1 MTTPIIDNI
10 SRVVAQ
16 GVLTSVNIS
25 DRFSIRHDNLMVSL
39 SRAFNRHKEVFDRLD
54 IKQEDLL
61 ALDTYQDAGT
71 KPAYRKVY
79 VFDTFIST
87 MLLSHIDPWIAAT
100 VAMEWAMQDV
110 SKRPNLSPID
120 RLAAAKYRSVELMD
134 TYKDAFPSV
143 QQQLEELTKQSNGRL
158 VMVNQL
164 TDELTKVAADLEARV
179 DLSNDVALTLN
190 DLRAQ
195 LEDIDVDTLSLR
207 QARDLVYILRSGI
220 FEAVNLSTQRIGFD
234 I

>member
-1 MTTPIIDNI
+1 MASQTVDNI
-10 SRVVAQ
+10 TRVIEQ
-16 GVLTSVNIS
+16 GVLTSVHVS
-25 DRFSIRHDNLMVSL
+25 ERFNIRHNDLMLSL
-39 SRAFNRHKEVFDRLD
+39 TRAFVRHQVVFDRLG
-54 IKQEDLL
+54 ISQKDLL
-61 ALDTYQDAGT
+61 ALDTYNAGAGT
-71 KPAYRKVY
+71 AYRKVY